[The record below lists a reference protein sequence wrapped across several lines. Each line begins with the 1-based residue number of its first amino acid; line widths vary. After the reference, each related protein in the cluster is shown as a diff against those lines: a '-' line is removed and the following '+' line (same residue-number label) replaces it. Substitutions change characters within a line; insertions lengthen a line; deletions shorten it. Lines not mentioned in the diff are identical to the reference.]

1 MNKVNSD
8 KSHPLMSGNM
18 NATANIDN
26 NIIESGDVHRLL
38 QITIDSKLMF
48 ENRIT
53 SSSKKASL
61 KLKDL
66 AIISNYMAFDESKII
81 MKRSITSQF
90 SYCPFGWMLHS
101 KRLSKKINILTER
114 ALGITYRD

>member
-8 KSHPLMSGNM
+8 KSDPLMSGNM

-48 ENRIT
+48 ENRKGNVSVMLTYTMIIKPT
-53 SSSKKASL
+53 EKIFQQKWSTQSK
-61 KLKDL
+61 
-66 AIISNYMAFDESKII
+66 
-81 MKRSITSQF
+81 
-90 SYCPFGWMLHS
+90 
-101 KRLSKKINILTER
+101 
-114 ALGITYRD
+114 